1 MKQGLKGQAVSLISK
16 REKDRQSSKHKV
28 FFKMM
33 QQSSKIKLY
42 IYMYFTRLN
51 NKWIFQSWN
60 KSSLKQIIF
69 FFLLRSET
77 NKFVLWQIKR
87 SGKKNPE
94 RLKCVLN
101 FQENFFSVV
110 QMVRAFCKENLEIVS
125 SKQYKKI
132 HSASI
137 CCHARCVT

>member
-51 NKWIFQSWN
+51 NK
-60 KSSLKQIIF
+60 
-69 FFLLRSET
+69 
-77 NKFVLWQIKR
+77 
-87 SGKKNPE
+87 
-94 RLKCVLN
+94 
-101 FQENFFSVV
+101 
-110 QMVRAFCKENLEIVS
+110 
-125 SKQYKKI
+125 
-132 HSASI
+132 
-137 CCHARCVT
+137 